1 MVELH
6 SANVIKV
13 PMKCEEA
20 ALSLVV
26 PDLNLII
33 ITSGH
38 EERLRGVEV
47 DASDGPVVLVEA
59 VEEGAHAVVPHL
71 DDAAVE
77 AGQDPWAARV
87 EGEALDPVALGL
99 ELGEHLPP
107 SSEEGDLRSLS
118 AAAAALAGGGDGG
131 SEEEAG
137 RGSGGSGDEMD
148 LARPLP
154 DEN

>member
-1 MVELH
+1 M
-6 SANVIKV
+6 
-13 PMKCEEA
+13 
-20 ALSLVV
+20 
-26 PDLNLII
+26 
-33 ITSGH
+33 
-38 EERLRGVEV
+38 EV
-47 DASDGPVVLVEA
+47 DAANRPVVLVEA

-87 EGEALDPVALGL
+87 EGEALDPVAFGL

-118 AAAAALAGGGDGG
+118 AAAALAGGGTVDRRKRTEGM
-131 SEEEAG
+131 
-137 RGSGGSGDEMD
+137 EMD

-154 DEN
+154 EEN

>member
-1 MVELH
+1 MEKTRN
-6 SANVIKV
+6 S
-13 PMKCEEA
+13 
-20 ALSLVV
+20 
-26 PDLNLII
+26 
-33 ITSGH
+33 TSGH

-47 DASDGPVVLVEA
+47 DAPDGPVVLVEA

-87 EGEALDPVALGL
+87 EGEALDPVAFGL

-118 AAAAALAGGGDGG
+118 AAAALAGGGTVDRRKRTEGM
-131 SEEEAG
+131 
-137 RGSGGSGDEMD
+137 EMD

-154 DEN
+154 EEN

>member
-1 MVELH
+1 MEK
-6 SANVIKV
+6 S
-13 PMKCEEA
+13 
-20 ALSLVV
+20 SS
-26 PDLNLII
+26 
-33 ITSGH
+33 TSGH
-38 EERLRGVEV
+38 EERLRVVEV
-47 DASDGPVVLVEA
+47 DAPDGPVVLVEA

-107 SSEEGDLRSLS
+107 SFGEGDLRSLS
-118 AAAAALAGGGDGG
+118 AAAALAGGGTVDRRKRTEGM
-131 SEEEAG
+131 
-137 RGSGGSGDEMD
+137 EMD